1 MKKIIYFMCRYTLI
15 GVTSF
20 GATSA
25 QLQDQFKLFPPP
37 ELCDKSHPEVFARVT
52 EVKTW
57 IQDNTEATQDSNN
70 PNTTP

>member
-1 MKKIIYFMCRYTLI
+1 M
-15 GVTSF
+15 TSF

-25 QLQDQFKLFPPP
+25 QNQDQFKLFPPP

-57 IQDNTEATQDSNN
+57 IQDNTEATQDSDI
-70 PNTTP
+70 TP